1 MANLGIMN
9 GAIFYKY
16 DIHVFDNVLLGFLI
30 LKPSQIDDITSKGY
44 KLTSTSFYGI
54 TRSELVKQFISFLK
68 KYDIEANKDDF
79 LEGTITDKRVD
90 KTKPYIHDALILHE
104 VSHKNIENNVKKP
117 IQVKE
122 DIIFKVDYSN
132 KLYKVVLDLEGYG
145 IGQGK
150 KTLYDYNKDML
161 KDKIEAY
168 FKAFK
173 KNINAIIDANTI
185 KDVGKVLIN
194 TVVYKDKVIGSVD
207 LSTQGLP
214 NIEVT
219 ATSKQELLDN
229 IIKQLKGAN
238 LTGKLNWGSVV
249 DKTKED
255 NKMAKNTTTLA
266 ALKSLQKKLV
276 QHINKIGLDE
286 NEIDS
291 IVKSMIPNIEDMGV
305 GTLGGTKVNL
315 SYVLPWNLDKTFIKK
330 KKFATDI
337 AETHPDNVVIKEV
350 GLSLYILD
358 SSDEELEV
366 SIMVDVKWINTFF
379 GQLRE
384 DSYTIIEDVVKINQG
399 GSAMGDNVEAQ
410 PIKTNMVMQEF
421 LDKIVKRPEVKLT
434 VKIDKYTPYP
444 VSFAVNYPGYKDFV
458 VSFEDNATKFRAQF
472 LIDAPF
478 MELQAKTMAMFDYLK
493 QNNFNVSQEG
503 IGIVVRGQYGENSVD
518 IINDIAK
525 LLVAVKN
532 YQVKANPQDLGT
544 VKPNVPKEEP
554 KPAIKEYVVEKGDKI
569 FDKVPFVKG
578 QIYEVDKVIKA
589 IVVGEDDTIE
599 TLQFEVL
606 SVFKNG
612 KIRCKNTKLG
622 YEFKITNDP
631 ASTRKVYRLIKDV
644 DKVAGGSAKEELPK
658 ETPKPAKEDLPKETS
673 KPAKQ
678 KEVAPPVQDDP
689 ANREVE
695 RTFKKSKVKD
705 PEHVAQ
711 LERMK
716 AYIKKIADVVDADN
730 DFALRFLEEPKE
742 FQKYKLPT
750 VGVGLFYYGDKSIAE
765 LEQNPLYKK
774 VYRGRGLSILR
785 KFFKTTDLNG
795 EPCLLVLFV
804 DNDYAKQSK
813 AKLIKEALEN
823 NTTIKINGRD
833 YKVKAILEKQC
844 VVESV
849 AGDLYIDIYS
859 DLKDLI

>member
-132 KLYKVVLDLEGYG
+132 KLYKVVLDLESYG

-229 IIKQLKGAN
+229 IIKQLKDAN

-276 QHINKIGLDE
+276 QHLNKIGLDE

-291 IVKSMIPNIEDMGV
+291 RVKSMIPNIEDMGV

-315 SYVLPWNLDKTFIKK
+315 SYVLPWNLPNTFVKK
-330 KKFATDI
+330 KKFAEDI

-350 GLSLYILD
+350 SLSLYILD
-358 SSDEELEV
+358 SSNEELEV
-366 SIMVDVKWINTFF
+366 SIMADVKWINTFF

-399 GSAMGDNVEAQ
+399 GSAMSKDKKMSDMYVTKGNKVYKQDYVDLPGANLIMKEYL
-410 PIKTNMVMQEF
+410 N
-421 LDKIVKRPEVKLT
+421 KIVSMPDVKVVTL
-434 VKIDKYTPYP
+434 IDKDTPYP
-444 VSFAVNYPGYKDFV
+444 VSFEVISDKFQHFSVNFYEQATQFRVTLMLKGSIMTLEQPTKKLMAGFAFMGFDAKLEGVSVVIEGNYQPGD
-458 VSFEDNATKFRAQF
+458 
-472 LIDAPF
+472 
-478 MELQAKTMAMFDYLK
+478 
-493 QNNFNVSQEG
+493 
-503 IGIVVRGQYGENSVD
+503 VD
-518 IINDIAK
+518 IIKDIIKIINVAK
-525 LLVAVKN
+525 KFNHTPDSDV
-532 YQVKANPQDLGT
+532 
-544 VKPNVPKEEP
+544 VKPEP
-554 KPAIKEYVVEKGDKI
+554 
-569 FDKVPFVKG
+569 
-578 QIYEVDKVIKA
+578 
-589 IVVGEDDTIE
+589 
-599 TLQFEVL
+599 
-606 SVFKNG
+606 
-612 KIRCKNTKLG
+612 
-622 YEFKITNDP
+622 
-631 ASTRKVYRLIKDV
+631 
-644 DKVAGGSAKEELPK
+644 AKEELPK
-658 ETPKPAKEDLPKETS
+658 ESPKAVKDKLPKES
-673 KPAKQ
+673 PKPAKQ
-678 KEVAPPVQDDP
+678 KEVAPPVQDEP

-844 VVESV
+844 IVESI

-859 DLKDLI
+859 DLIDLI

>member
-44 KLTSTSFYGI
+44 KITSTSFYGI

-68 KYDIEANKDDF
+68 KYDIEADKDDF

-90 KTKPYIHDALILHE
+90 KTKPYKHDALILHE
-104 VSHKNIENNVKKP
+104 VSYKNIENNVKKP

-132 KLYKVVLDLEGYG
+132 KLYKVVLDLDSYG
-145 IGQGK
+145 LGQGK

-207 LSTQGLP
+207 LNTQGLP

-229 IIKQLKGAN
+229 IIKKLKEAN

-249 DKTKED
+249 DKTKEV
-255 NKMAKNTTTLA
+255 NKLAKNKTTLA

-276 QHINKIGLDE
+276 KHLTSIGLDE
-286 NEIDS
+286 NEIDGR
-291 IVKSMIPNIEDMGV
+291 IKSMIPNIQDMGV
-305 GTLGGTKVNL
+305 GTLGGEKVNL
-315 SYVLPWNLDKTFIKK
+315 SYVLPWNLENTFVKK
-330 KKFATDI
+330 KKFAEDI

-350 GLSLYILD
+350 SLSLYVLD
-358 SSDEELEV
+358 SNNEELEV
-366 SIMVDVKWINTFF
+366 SIMADVKWVHTFF

-399 GSAMGDNVEAQ
+399 GSAMGDNKHMSKGYVTKGNKVYKQDYVDLPGANLIMKEYL
-410 PIKTNMVMQEF
+410 N
-421 LDKIVKRPEVKLT
+421 KIVSMPDVKVVTL
-434 VKIDKYTPYP
+434 IDKDTPFP
-444 VSFAVNYPGYKDFV
+444 VSFEVNSDK
-458 VSFEDNATKFRAQF
+458 FEHFSVNFYEQATQFRVTLTLKGSIMTLEQPTKKLMAGF
-472 LIDAPF
+472 AFMGFDAK
-478 MELQAKTMAMFDYLK
+478 L
-493 QNNFNVSQEG
+493 EG
-503 IGIVVRGQYGENSVD
+503 ISVVITGKYQPGDVD
-518 IINDIAK
+518 IIKDIVKIINVAK
-525 LLVAVKN
+525 KFDH
-532 YQVKANPQDLGT
+532 NPDSGV
-544 VKPNVPKEEP
+544 VKPEP
-554 KPAIKEYVVEKGDKI
+554 
-569 FDKVPFVKG
+569 
-578 QIYEVDKVIKA
+578 
-589 IVVGEDDTIE
+589 
-599 TLQFEVL
+599 
-606 SVFKNG
+606 S
-612 KIRCKNTKLG
+612 
-622 YEFKITNDP
+622 
-631 ASTRKVYRLIKDV
+631 
-644 DKVAGGSAKEELPK
+644 KEELPK
-658 ETPKPAKEDLPKETS
+658 ESPKPAKEDLPKES
-673 KPAKQ
+673 PKPAKEDLPKESPKPVKQ
-678 KEVAPPVQDDP
+678 KEVAPLVQDEP

-705 PEHVAQ
+705 PEHTAQ
-711 LERMK
+711 LERMR

-765 LEQNPLYKK
+765 LEQTPLYKK

-785 KFFKTTDLNG
+785 KFFKTKDLNG
-795 EPCLLVLFV
+795 EDCLLVLFV
-804 DNDYAKQSK
+804 DNEYAKQSK

-823 NTTIKINGRD
+823 NTTIKINGKD

-844 VVESV
+844 VVESI
-849 AGDLYIDIYS
+849 AGDLYIDIHS
-859 DLKDLI
+859 DLIDLI